1 MGMNLLGSR
10 ASGLGI
16 DLGTVN
22 TLICDQNSRILLNE
36 PSIVTVNRRTEQIE
50 AVGGE
55 ARRMLGRTPAHLE
68 VVMPLRDGVINH
80 FDLTQEMLRRFL
92 RKIQTGPRLL
102 GSNLVICVPTE
113 TTQIERRAVR
123 ETGISLKASEVYVVE
138 EPMAAAIG
146 VGLPIAEPR
155 GSMVVDI
162 GGGTTEIAVIS
173 FCGVVCSGSVRV
185 AGNHMDEAVVQHI
198 RRKYNMLI
206 GYDTAERLKIEL
218 GCAAAEDAG
227 KRKAQ
232 VKGRDLVSQ
241 LPRTLTVAA
250 QDVYD
255 AISDLLVLV
264 VNSVRKTLERTP
276 PELAADIAVYGIVLT
291 GGGALLP
298 GLDRRIQR
306 ETGLPVKVAANPLLS
321 VAVGAARLL
330 KEGQLLERIHIR
342 NL

>member
-1 MGMNLLGSR
+1 MGSLLGSR
-10 ASGLGI
+10 VAGLGI

-22 TLICDQNSRILLNE
+22 TLICDQNARILLNE

-50 AVGGE
+50 AVGSE
-55 ARRMLGRTPAHLE
+55 ARRMVGRTPAHLD
-68 VVMPLRDGVINH
+68 VIMPLRDGVINH

-92 RKIQTGPRLL
+92 RKIHTGPRLL
-102 GSNLVICVPTE
+102 GSRLVICVPTE

-123 ETGISLKASEVYVVE
+123 ETGLSLKASEVYVVE

-146 VGLPIAEPR
+146 VGLPVAEPR

-185 AGNHMDEAVVQHI
+185 AGSHMDEAVVQHI
-198 RRKYNMLI
+198 RRKYSLLI
-206 GYDTAERLKIEL
+206 GYDTAERIKLDL
-218 GCAAAEDAG
+218 GCADLEEAG
-227 KRKAQ
+227 RRSAQ

-241 LPRTLTVAA
+241 LPKTLTVSAE
-250 QDVYD
+250 DIYE
-255 AISDLLVLV
+255 AISDLVVLII
-264 VNSVRKTLERTP
+264 NSVKKTLERTP
-276 PELAADIAVYGIVLT
+276 PELSADIAALGIVLT
-291 GGGALLP
+291 GGGALLR
-298 GLDRRIQR
+298 GLGRRVER
-306 ETGLPVKVAANPLLS
+306 ETGLPVTVAAEPLLS

-330 KEGQLLERIHIR
+330 KDQPLLERVCIR